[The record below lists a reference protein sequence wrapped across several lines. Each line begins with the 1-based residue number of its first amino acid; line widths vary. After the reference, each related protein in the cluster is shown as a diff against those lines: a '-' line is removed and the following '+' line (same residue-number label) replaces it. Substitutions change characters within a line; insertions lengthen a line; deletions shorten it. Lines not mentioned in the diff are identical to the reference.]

1 MSLRTTIIVFGLLA
15 VLRLSAVAQKN
26 EVAIV
31 AGAKYTPSGTSPTG
45 QTNVSSAFAFEV
57 SYATQLVSAEVADLE
72 LEVPLLAVPTSQ
84 INSSH
89 LFTAKSYSSLYLMPG
104 LRGRL
109 ATGSAFSPWAAAG
122 FGLVRFGPSSSN
134 LGGGP
139 SSATAS
145 TKAAFNFG
153 GGVDLRPKKSPVAFR
168 GEIRWLYTG
177 VPSLAVP
184 NLSMHNNLLV
194 GGGIVLRF

>member
-1 MSLRTTIIVFGLLA
+1 MRKILIVFGLFA
-15 VLRLSAVAQKN
+15 VLSLTAAAQKN
-26 EVAIV
+26 EVAVV

-45 QTNVSSAFAFEV
+45 QTNVSSSFAFEV
-57 SYATQLVSAEVADLE
+57 SYATTLISAEVADLE

-84 INSSH
+84 INSSN

-109 ATGSAFSPWAAAG
+109 ATGSAISPWAAMG

-134 LGGGP
+134 LAGGP
-139 SSATAS
+139 SAATAS
-145 TKAAFNFG
+145 TKSAFNFG

-184 NLSMHNNLLV
+184 NLSMHNNVLV

>member
-1 MSLRTTIIVFGLLA
+1 MRKSIVVFGLLA
-15 VLRLSAVAQKN
+15 VLSLCAAAQSH
-26 EVAIV
+26 EVSVV
-31 AGAKYTPSGTSPTG
+31 AGAKYTPSGTSPSG

-57 SYATQLVSAEVADLE
+57 SYATQLISAKVADLE

-84 INSSH
+84 INSTN
-89 LFTAKSYSSLYLMPG
+89 LFTAKSYSSIYLMPG

-109 ATGSAFSPWAAAG
+109 GTGSALSPWAAAG
-122 FGLVRFGPSSSN
+122 FGFVRFGPSSSS

-139 SSATAS
+139 SAATAS
-145 TKAAFNFG
+145 TKTAFNFG
-153 GGVDLRPKKSPVAFR
+153 GGVDIRPAKSPVAFR

-184 NLSMHNNLLV
+184 NLSMHNNVLV

>member
-1 MSLRTTIIVFGLLA
+1 MCKTIAVFGLLA
-15 VLRLSAVAQKN
+15 ILSLSAAAQKN

-57 SYATQLVSAEVADLE
+57 SYATQLVSAKVVDLE
-72 LEVPLLAVPTSQ
+72 LEVPLLAIPTSQ
-84 INSSH
+84 INSTN

-109 ATGSAFSPWAAAG
+109 ATDSALSPWAAAG

-134 LGGGP
+134 LAGGP
-139 SSATAS
+139 SASTAS
-145 TKAAFNFG
+145 TKSAFNLG
-153 GGVDLRPKKSPVAFR
+153 GGVDLRPAKAPVAFR

-184 NLSMHNNLLV
+184 HLSMHNNVLV

>member
-1 MSLRTTIIVFGLLA
+1 MRKPLAVFGLLA
-15 VLRLSAVAQKN
+15 VLSLTAAAQKN
-26 EVAIV
+26 EVAVV

-84 INSSH
+84 INSSN

-104 LRGRL
+104 LRFRL
-109 ATGSAFSPWAAAG
+109 GTGSAISPWAAAG

-139 SSATAS
+139 SAATAS
-145 TKAAFNFG
+145 TKSAFNVG
-153 GGVDLRPKKSPVAFR
+153 GGVDFRPPKSPVAFR

-184 NLSMHNNLLV
+184 HLSMHNNVLV

>member
-1 MSLRTTIIVFGLLA
+1 MRKPIVLFGLLVVFSLGA
-15 VLRLSAVAQKN
+15 TAQSH

-31 AGAKYTPSGTSPTG
+31 AGAKYTPSGTSTVG

-57 SYATQLVSAEVADLE
+57 SYATQLVSAKVADLE

-84 INSSH
+84 INSTN

-104 LRGRL
+104 LRARL
-109 ATGSAFSPWAAAG
+109 GTDSPISPWAAAG
-122 FGLVRFGPSSSN
+122 FGFVRFGPSSSN
-134 LGGGP
+134 LAGGP
-139 SSATAS
+139 STATAS
-145 TKAAFNFG
+145 TKAAFNMG
-153 GGVDLRPKKSPVAFR
+153 GGVDLRPAKAPVAFR

-184 NLSMHNNLLV
+184 NLSMHNNVLV

>member
-1 MSLRTTIIVFGLLA
+1 MRKTMLVFGLFT
-15 VLRLSAVAQKN
+15 VLSLTAAAQKS
-26 EVAIV
+26 EVAVV
-31 AGAKYTPSGTSPTG
+31 AGAKFTPTGTSPSG

-72 LEVPLLAVPTSQ
+72 LEVPLLAIPTSQ
-84 INSSH
+84 INSSN
-89 LFTAKSYSSLYLMPG
+89 LFTAKSYSSFYLMPG

-109 ATGSAFSPWAAAG
+109 ATGTAFSPWAAAG
-122 FGLVRFGPSSSN
+122 FGFVRFGPNSSN

-139 SSATAS
+139 SVATAS
-145 TKAAFNFG
+145 TKSAFNVG
-153 GGVDLRPKKSPVAFR
+153 GGVDFRPPKSPVAFR

-184 NLSMHNNLLV
+184 NLSMHNNVLV